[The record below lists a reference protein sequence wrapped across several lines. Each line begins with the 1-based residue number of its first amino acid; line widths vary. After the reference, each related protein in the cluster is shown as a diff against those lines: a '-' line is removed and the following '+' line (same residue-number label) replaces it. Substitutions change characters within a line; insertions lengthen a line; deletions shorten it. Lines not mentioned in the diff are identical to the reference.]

1 MSYDELDK
9 FIASYYERVSTREA
23 CYYKGKPSSDKVF
36 IDFNNKKNKSD
47 LSIFISDA
55 MILKN
60 LEYDGKII
68 PCRNPTFEVN
78 CIQFYLLRHT
88 QLSNYIVFR
97 TFLRKGKVPS
107 NRSSGFLILLL
118 MEIINGIYGS
128 SFKSKFNELNR
139 IYSIFPTG
147 ADYEDIFKEAF
158 EIIFIQNRD
167 LLKIEEYVRS
177 APLDIFDNTNLLPD
191 FKDKKKKHLIEFMV
205 KTLESTCKYRIS
217 DNELYIF
224 NDCFEYINEK
234 LKSDNSKTSL
244 IESIV
249 YRHSCVNYNFPLRH
263 LMAQYPFTS
272 SFKYININGD
282 EDIFQNG
289 IHTSVVSNY
298 DSRRCRAIC
307 YSTLAIF
314 NVIAFYCDYNVRD
327 DESGKTEV
335 RYPIEQNNI
344 GYIKI
349 SHNELFPIIK
359 KWINENLYAKIGY
372 RLTFS
377 QLEDLRIM
385 GVKENDILEFERYK
399 SQKVEGFYDNKAKQI
414 RNNKEQE
421 VRDLLEKAERLHG
434 IGTYISPEEKKVQF
448 EKLLK
453 SNLKANEEYYENQ
466 DKSKNIPISLKD
478 DILGRFLDSL
488 LPLERKILVLLCN
501 DNFDGADDAAWDRD
515 DLISNVIDRINIKFN
530 KYFECDV
537 IKDTDVIEKFKKK
550 ILAKA

>member
-1 MSYDELDK
+1 
-9 FIASYYERVSTREA
+9 
-23 CYYKGKPSSDKVF
+23 
-36 IDFNNKKNKSD
+36 
-47 LSIFISDA
+47 
-55 MILKN
+55 
-60 LEYDGKII
+60 
-68 PCRNPTFEVN
+68 
-78 CIQFYLLRHT
+78 
-88 QLSNYIVFR
+88 
-97 TFLRKGKVPS
+97 
-107 NRSSGFLILLL
+107 
-118 MEIINGIYGS
+118 
-128 SFKSKFNELNR
+128 
-139 IYSIFPTG
+139 
-147 ADYEDIFKEAF
+147 
-158 EIIFIQNRD
+158 
-167 LLKIEEYVRS
+167 
-177 APLDIFDNTNLLPD
+177 
-191 FKDKKKKHLIEFMV
+191 
-205 KTLESTCKYRIS
+205 
-217 DNELYIF
+217 
-224 NDCFEYINEK
+224 
-234 LKSDNSKTSL
+234 
-244 IESIV
+244 
-249 YRHSCVNYNFPLRH
+249 
-263 LMAQYPFTS
+263 
-272 SFKYININGD
+272 
-282 EDIFQNG
+282 
-289 IHTSVVSNY
+289 
-298 DSRRCRAIC
+298 
-307 YSTLAIF
+307 
-314 NVIAFYCDYNVRD
+314 VRD

-377 QLEDLRIM
+377 QLDDLRIM